1 MLLARQN
8 ELAASVLGETRECW
22 LVQSLYQLPPGE
34 AEISVG
40 DAKSSSGAIADYGLE
55 PAYVTTREAGT
66 EFEERWESFAG
77 LVRWTSGQFDGL
89 LRDIADD
96 QVAPTLWVSTETGA
110 VFAAPYDGASIS
122 SCPTKA
128 KSGNWPQGMLTGC
141 PPTRSDSSQS
151 GGSSA
156 QRLAQVDHRLGVHDA
171 GRRGGHIGF
180 VPAGADGRL
189 APLLDH
195 HAHGGDQA
203 RHQQRP

>member
-1 MLLARQN
+1 MTEFQRLWSRHYPDIEPVGYELRRAGARNWVRFHSLPQSKRYAETEAEWSVLLARQN

-34 AEISVG
+34 AEMSVG

-55 PAYVTTREAGT
+55 PAYVATREAGT

-110 VFAAPYDGASIS
+110 VFAPYDGGVDLFL
-122 SCPTKA
+122 P
-128 KSGNWPQGMLTGC
+128 
-141 PPTRSDSSQS
+141 DESQV
-151 GGSSA
+151 
-156 QRLAQVDHRLGVHDA
+156 RELA
-171 GRRGGHIGF
+171 
-180 VPAGADGRL
+180 
-189 APLLDH
+189 
-195 HAHGGDQA
+195 A
-203 RHQQRP
+203 RHADWLSTHPLGL